1 MLNSIPMEF
10 PNVILHLPAWLPGI
24 VDWDQPLRSDDER
37 MRLAIRLSRE
47 NVERG
52 TGGPF
57 GAIVVERDSGRVVGA
72 GVNSVV
78 RLNNCAM
85 HAEMFAIM
93 TAQQRVASYT
103 LHAPE
108 LPVHELITSCE
119 PCAMCLGASL
129 WSGVRRIVCGA
140 GREDA
145 SSIHFDEG
153 PVFEQSYRY
162 LEARGVAIT
171 RGVLR
176 EEARQV
182 LREYAERGGEIYN
195 A

>member
-1 MLNSIPMEF
+1 MEF
-10 PNVILHLPAWLPGI
+10 PSVVLDLPGWLQSE
-24 VDWDQPLRSDDER
+24 VDWDQPLRTDEER

-93 TAQQRVASYT
+93 TAQQRVGSYT
-103 LHAPE
+103 LHAPD

-129 WSGVRRIVCGA
+129 WSGVRRIVWGG

-162 LEARGVAIT
+162 LEARGVAIR

-176 EEARQV
+176 DEARQV